1 MRVLHRVAGTLIA
14 LALTASIASAEA
26 VASKEGHDWND
37 VEIGWKGFEEGL
49 AAARD
54 SSQPICLVY
63 YTNWCPHCKNYAR
76 VFHDSEVVEKS
87 KSFVMIRIDRD
98 ANPELSKRH
107 SLDGEYIPRTFF
119 LTSVGELDP
128 ALTEERARFKYFYD
142 ENDPASI
149 LAGMDRALAKLK

>member
-1 MRVLHRVAGTLIA
+1 MRVLHRVAGFL
-14 LALTASIASAEA
+14 LAVAILAIHASAETAA
-26 VASKEGHDWND
+26 VKDESDWND
-37 VEIGWKGFEEGL
+37 DAIGWQGFEQGL
-49 AAARD
+49 AAARE

-63 YTNWCPHCKNYAR
+63 YTKWCPHCKNYAR
-76 VFHDSEVVEKS
+76 VFHDPLVVEKS

-107 SLDGEYIPRTFF
+107 NPDGEYIPRTYF
-119 LTSVGELDP
+119 LTSAGELDP
-128 ALTEERARFKYFYD
+128 ALTEKRDRFKYFYD